1 MQVRYEALSNTEKY
15 FIVILLVTYVALLV
29 TALFITGDNYVPC
42 KLEIDENCDAAQYFL
57 RLLPFYA
64 ITFSLNIGIVL
75 SAYYLNKLA
84 KKSIYFFRALILPPF
99 ILLIDYTSQ
108 YGNELLRAFTL

>member
-1 MQVRYEALSNTEKY
+1 MVFLYRDKMNKIAEAEEY
-15 FIVILLVTYVALLV
+15 FS
-29 TALFITGDNYVPC
+29 

-108 YGNELLRAFTL
+108 YGNELLRAFSL

>member
-15 FIVILLVTYVALLV
+15 FIVILLITYVALLV
-29 TALFITGDNYVPC
+29 TALFITGNDYIPC
-42 KLEIDENCDAAQYFL
+42 KLEVDENCDTVHYFL

-84 KKSIYFFRALILPPF
+84 KKSIYFFRALIVPPF
-99 ILLIDYTSQ
+99 IFLVVYTSQ
-108 YGNELLRAFTL
+108 YGDALLRAFTM